1 MAPARN
7 LHINAQNKERAN
19 LHLSPNELL
28 EAPMFLELIK
38 AQDFTIILLFFFW
51 EKFSPYYLDWKKI
64 INNLK

>member
-28 EAPMFLELIK
+28 EAPMFLELLK
-38 AQDFTIILLFFFW
+38 AQNFTINTKFIHTSSLL
-51 EKFSPYYLDWKKI
+51 S
-64 INNLK
+64 